1 MKIFVINT
9 GSSSIKYQLFQM
21 ADSQVLASGLL
32 ERIGESTSK
41 LKHQSARSPEAVV
54 REKVVPDHEQGLREI
69 VDLLTDPTIGVIRD
83 TSDVA
88 AIGHRVVHGGEA
100 FKRPT
105 RIDQKVIQAI
115 EEHIPL
121 APLHNPANLTGIRA
135 ALKYFPS
142 APQVAIFD
150 TAFHQT
156 IPRHA
161 YHYAI
166 PDEYYRKLKIR
177 RYGFHGT
184 SHFYV
189 AKKAAEL
196 LGKPLQQLNLITIHL
211 GNGCSMAAIQNG
223 KSVDT
228 SMGMTPLEG
237 LIMGTRCGD
246 IDPAIHFYLV
256 DHSTLQ
262 FRDVDKLLNKESG
275 LKGLTGT
282 NDLRDVMQMREA
294 GNGNAELAV
303 RMFAYRIKKYIGAY
317 YAVLGRLDGIVFTAG
332 IGENSPEMR
341 RLSTAGLEALGIE
354 VSDER
359 NAETV
364 KSARFIQ
371 GGNSRV
377 AVMVVPTNEELEI
390 ALQTQEVIE
399 G

>member
-21 ADSQVLASGLL
+21 ADSTVLASGLL
-32 ERIGESTSK
+32 ERISEPTSK
-41 LKHQSARSPEAVV
+41 LKHQSVRAPEAVI
-54 REKVVPDHEQGLREI
+54 REKAVPDHEQGLREI
-69 VDLLTDPTIGVIRD
+69 VALLTDPQIGVISD

-115 EEHIPL
+115 EDHVPL

-142 APQVAIFD
+142 VQQVAIFD

-196 LGKPLQQLNLITIHL
+196 LDKPLHQLNLITIHL

-256 DHSTLQ
+256 DHSPLQ

-282 NDLRDVMQMREA
+282 NDMRDVMQMREA
-294 GNGNAELAV
+294 GDRNAELAV
-303 RMFAYRIKKYIGAY
+303 QMFAYRIKKYIGSY
-317 YAVLGRLDGIVFTAG
+317 YAALGRLDGIVFTAG
-332 IGENSPEMR
+332 IGENSPEIR
-341 RLSTAGLEALGIE
+341 RLSVAGLEALGIE

-359 NAETV
+359 NAETI

-371 GGNSRV
+371 GENSRV

-390 ALQTQEVIE
+390 ALQTKEVIE